1 MLMKT
6 TVTSSPSL
14 AGTSGI
20 TLDSL
25 RVSYHG
31 NVVLKP
37 LSLTIEP
44 GEVLALIGPSGSGKT
59 TVLRAIA
66 GFVQPA
72 GGRILIGD
80 TDVTQLPPYKRGL
93 AMVVQNYALFPHMKV
108 EDNVAFGLR
117 AQKQPRGLIAER
129 VTEALKIVGM
139 ADYATRYPHQLS
151 GGQQQRVAIARAI
164 AVRPRVLLLDE
175 PLSALDAQ
183 IRHNMVEEIARLH
196 RELPE
201 LTILYVT
208 HDQTEALTLA
218 DKIGIMKDGS
228 LIAHGETHELYHYP
242 PNRFSAEFLGRAN
255 ILQATALKDSPEP
268 GLVSVSCG
276 GGLINAFSR
285 GGLHGNNKLLCI
297 RPQHMSLETFW
308 QVIDSK
314 RFIGALLNTLQIA
327 VFATLGC
334 LVLGSV
340 LALILVFIPFPGSQL
355 VSRVI
360 DTFIALPTFLITL
373 AFTFIYGSAG
383 LLNGTLMA
391 LFAFELP
398 PVDFLY
404 SINGVILAE
413 ITVFTPLVMRPLM
426 AGLRQIDKSQLEAAS
441 ILGAHPLR
449 VITQVIFPAALP
461 ALMAGGSL
469 CLLLTTNEFGIVL
482 FIGAKGV
489 NTLPMMVYS
498 KAILE
503 SDYSVACM
511 IALINILLSLGLF
524 MLYRL
529 AAARTGVR
537 S

>member
-6 TVTSSPSL
+6 TVISSPSL

-80 TDVTQLPPYKRGL
+80 TDVTHLPPYQRGL

-117 AQKQPRGLIAER
+117 AQKQPRALIAER

-151 GGQQQRVAIARAI
+151 GGQQQRVAI

-297 RPQHMSLETFW
+297 RPQHMSLAPRSVT
-308 QVIDSK
+308 SN
-314 RFIGALLNTLQIA
+314 RLN
-327 VFATLGC
+327 ATLT
-334 LVLGSV
+334 SV
-340 LALILVFIPFPGSQL
+340 HWQGDLTHLLCDVAGEAVRIVMTQVNPLPRAGDKLALYFEPGDA
-355 VSRVI
+355 V
-360 DTFIALPTFLITL
+360 LI
-373 AFTFIYGSAG
+373 
-383 LLNGTLMA
+383 
-391 LFAFELP
+391 E
-398 PVDFLY
+398 V
-404 SINGVILAE
+404 
-413 ITVFTPLVMRPLM
+413 
-426 AGLRQIDKSQLEAAS
+426 Q
-441 ILGAHPLR
+441 
-449 VITQVIFPAALP
+449 
-461 ALMAGGSL
+461 
-469 CLLLTTNEFGIVL
+469 
-482 FIGAKGV
+482 
-489 NTLPMMVYS
+489 
-498 KAILE
+498 
-503 SDYSVACM
+503 
-511 IALINILLSLGLF
+511 
-524 MLYRL
+524 
-529 AAARTGVR
+529 
-537 S
+537 

>member
-80 TDVTQLPPYKRGL
+80 TDVTHLPPYQRGL

-117 AQKQPRGLIAER
+117 AQKQPRGLIAGR
-129 VTEALKIVGM
+129 VAEALNIVGM

-255 ILQATALKDSPEP
+255 ILQATALTDSLQP
-268 GLVSVSCG
+268 GLVNVSCG
-276 GGLINAFSR
+276 GGLVNAYSR

-297 RPQHMSLETFW
+297 RPQHMSLAPRSAT
-308 QVIDSK
+308 SN
-314 RFIGALLNTLQIA
+314 RLN
-327 VFATLGC
+327 ATLT
-334 LVLGSV
+334 SV
-340 LALILVFIPFPGSQL
+340 HWQGDLTHLLCDVAGEAVRIVMTHVNPLPRAGDKLALYFEPGDA
-355 VSRVI
+355 V
-360 DTFIALPTFLITL
+360 LI
-373 AFTFIYGSAG
+373 
-383 LLNGTLMA
+383 
-391 LFAFELP
+391 E
-398 PVDFLY
+398 V
-404 SINGVILAE
+404 
-413 ITVFTPLVMRPLM
+413 
-426 AGLRQIDKSQLEAAS
+426 Q
-441 ILGAHPLR
+441 
-449 VITQVIFPAALP
+449 
-461 ALMAGGSL
+461 
-469 CLLLTTNEFGIVL
+469 
-482 FIGAKGV
+482 
-489 NTLPMMVYS
+489 
-498 KAILE
+498 
-503 SDYSVACM
+503 
-511 IALINILLSLGLF
+511 
-524 MLYRL
+524 
-529 AAARTGVR
+529 
-537 S
+537 

>member
-6 TVTSSPSL
+6 TVISSPSL

-80 TDVTQLPPYKRGL
+80 TDVTHLPPYQRGL

-117 AQKQPRGLIAER
+117 AQKQPRGLIAGR

-208 HDQTEALTLA
+208 T
-218 DKIGIMKDGS
+218 
-228 LIAHGETHELYHYP
+228 
-242 PNRFSAEFLGRAN
+242 
-255 ILQATALKDSPEP
+255 
-268 GLVSVSCG
+268 
-276 GGLINAFSR
+276 
-285 GGLHGNNKLLCI
+285 I
-297 RPQHMSLETFW
+297 RP
-308 QVIDSK
+308 K
-314 RFIGALLNTLQIA
+314 R
-327 VFATLGC
+327 
-334 LVLGSV
+334 
-340 LALILVFIPFPGSQL
+340 
-355 VSRVI
+355 
-360 DTFIALPTFLITL
+360 
-373 AFTFIYGSAG
+373 
-383 LLNGTLMA
+383 
-391 LFAFELP
+391 
-398 PVDFLY
+398 
-404 SINGVILAE
+404 
-413 ITVFTPLVMRPLM
+413 
-426 AGLRQIDKSQLEAAS
+426 
-441 ILGAHPLR
+441 
-449 VITQVIFPAALP
+449 
-461 ALMAGGSL
+461 
-469 CLLLTTNEFGIVL
+469 
-482 FIGAKGV
+482 
-489 NTLPMMVYS
+489 
-498 KAILE
+498 
-503 SDYSVACM
+503 
-511 IALINILLSLGLF
+511 
-524 MLYRL
+524 
-529 AAARTGVR
+529 
-537 S
+537 